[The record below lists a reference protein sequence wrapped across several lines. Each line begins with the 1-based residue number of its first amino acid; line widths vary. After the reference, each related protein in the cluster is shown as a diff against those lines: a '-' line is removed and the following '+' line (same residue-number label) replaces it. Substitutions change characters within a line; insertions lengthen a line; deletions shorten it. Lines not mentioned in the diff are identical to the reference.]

1 MLYRLTVVPDDGD
14 ETYLELPNDKAAL
27 ALGSLAAQHELFGAM
42 DEQIGK
48 EVQVARPD
56 GSVVGVTKVKE

>member
-27 ALGSLAAQHELFGAM
+27 AEGGRAGRHELFGATH
-42 DEQIGK
+42 EQIGK

-56 GSVVGVTKVKE
+56 GSVVGVTRVKE